1 MEDYLLDCVEQLQR
15 AGDDP
20 GRRKLEVRRPKAW
33 GLLSR
38 EWKALAL
45 LAADKTAPES
55 ADPDASDTRPARG
68 SRRIGRRGG
77 RSGGT
82 SARDRL
88 ETPRTV
94 IGSKESP
101 AYRLAVLI
109 AQKQK
114 MGDSWKSE
122 WDEEA
127 TTLRVECESGVHPV
141 WERMAREA
149 PILAELGR
157 FPISEEDTVSVDS
170 HEWVIRADFDPMD
183 RDSLLEW
190 LDASTLN
197 LDIHQASAMQ
207 QIIRD
212 LRSGRARPRKWK
224 AWMDPALRGLG
235 GDAAVLEA
243 MLLAASEDTDAIS
256 LFEAINSEHIAEIA
270 SAQSQLLSLRVGDGG
285 EWRDGVTKDGEN
297 ALSSAIRLEAWKKF
311 EVDEDSEVDFLMG
324 GLQILNEA
332 GLSAPDSLRWSV
344 IEGLVGAGRS
354 DEASGMLDGL
364 DIDGESQM
372 RTALSLINQIGEGG
386 LADRIVKA
394 MEKASDEVVLTV
406 MRDDAAPLNIRKRA
420 ANILSTKELGIEEE
434 VLDIHTLSA
443 DVGGLSREFLAHT
456 ELASQFPHR
465 ALLVWHLIA
474 ASQAVTVL
482 DDLEIMRRRA
492 ILALADTDEDKVLT
506 SAASSLIALL
516 SGISSEM
523 DAVHDKLDSDGV
535 LALNEVRRA
544 LSAEGDGLVRENRIE
559 TLEVTVMNAQLTYL
573 ERSLFTALVN
583 ALRLNRATMDLQS
596 GIEERSDSALAALGT
611 LCLDNEV
618 AMRSIRFAT
627 DLVIEH
633 DAAIPELEMW
643 YRQHDNGSAEHQT
656 VRATIARS
664 KDDRI
669 NAARSFRDAAM
680 KVRDDFERSA
690 LLLRKSLIEF
700 AHAGG
705 WKEAVNL
712 IDHHPELIASVTS
725 RFQLYLRTCADAV
738 AGRNEV
744 ATQRIIEYTTEREP
758 GDPEIDGIDREA
770 VKRRLEVLDR
780 ALRYASEHR
789 LPEDPFRGRV
799 LAAQMMM
806 RRRESSRRSELEGRF
821 LLELNERK
829 DVLEITL
836 IAEEVAEI
844 STIRGLRMFETAIQ
858 SGNFDLRQI
867 QTLVRS
873 QKALFRR
880 HSRTIPVRQR
890 SSLNHLAL
898 RPLVLVDT
906 NILIDALKDDLL
918 SQISQDSF
926 GTFDWTV
933 ERAFVWMLK
942 RRAKEG
948 RVHLCIPSSA
958 QGEFLNRTRN
968 PKVALA
974 LFNDVYVDRKSW
986 DDTVSPELLQER
998 VQSVLRTFGSF
1009 RAEVDAEE
1017 KDAVDLDSFLVRH
1030 SAIYEKIS
1038 EAKQLARDD
1047 PPPRS
1052 VIDGHEIY
1060 PELGDLD
1067 IMRDSAVHAAST
1079 IPDVGCV
1086 LVATRDSDF
1095 MLIARALH
1103 DSFGFGAI
1111 WTAQQLNRHV
1121 SRPKQAL

>member
-1 MEDYLLDCVEQLQR
+1 LEDYLLDCVEQLQR

-45 LAADKTAPES
+45 LAADKEAPES
-55 ADPDASDTRPARG
+55 ADPDASDTRPGRG

-122 WDEEA
+122 WDVEA
-127 TTLRVECESGVHPV
+127 TTLRKECESGVHPV

-157 FPISEEDTVSVDS
+157 FPIAEEDTVSVNS
-170 HEWVIRADFDPMD
+170 HEWVIRADFDPVD
-183 RDSLLEW
+183 RDSLLRW
-190 LDASTLN
+190 LDDSTLN

-212 LRSGRARPRKWK
+212 LRSGKARPRKWK
-224 AWMDPALRGLG
+224 TWMDPALRGLG
-235 GDAAVLEA
+235 GDAAILEA
-243 MLLAASEDTDAIS
+243 MLLAANEDADAIS
-256 LFEAINSEHIAEIA
+256 LFEAIDSEHVAEIA
-270 SAQSQLLSLRVGDGG
+270 SAQSQLLSLRLGDGG
-285 EWRDGVTKDGEN
+285 EWRAAAIKDGEN
-297 ALSSAIRLEAWKKF
+297 ALSSAIRLEAWKRF
-311 EVDEDSEVDFLMG
+311 EVHEKSEVDFLMG
-324 GLQILNEA
+324 GLQTLNEA
-332 GLSAPDSLRWSV
+332 GISAPDSLRWSV

-372 RTALSLINQIGEGG
+372 RTALSLVTQIGEGG
-386 LADRIVKA
+386 LVDRIVKA
-394 MEKASDEVVLTV
+394 MEKASNEVVLTV

-443 DVGGLSREFLAHT
+443 DVEGLSREFLAHS

-465 ALLVWHLIA
+465 ALLVWHLIT

-482 DDLEIMRRRA
+482 EDLEIMRRRA
-492 ILALADTDEDKVLT
+492 ILALADTDDDEVLT
-506 SAASSLIALL
+506 GAASSLIALL
-516 SGISSEM
+516 SGISSGM
-523 DAVHDKLDSDGV
+523 DAVHEKLDSDGV

-544 LSAEGDGLVRENRIE
+544 LSAEGDGVVRESRIE
-559 TLEVTVMNAQLTYL
+559 TLETTVRNAQLTYL

-583 ALRLNRATMDLQS
+583 ALRLNRATMDLRL
-596 GIEERSDSALAALGT
+596 EERSDSALTALGN

-627 DLVIEH
+627 DLVLEY

-656 VRATIARS
+656 VRATLARS

-712 IDHHPELIASVTS
+712 IDNHPELIASVTS

-918 SQISQDSF
+918 GQISQDSF

-942 RRAKEG
+942 RRANEG

-974 LFNDVYVDRKSW
+974 LFNDVYIDRKSW
-986 DDTVSPELLQER
+986 NDTVSPELLQER
-998 VQSVLRTFGSF
+998 VQSVLRIFGSF

-1121 SRPKQAL
+1121 SLPKQIL

>member
-1 MEDYLLDCVEQLQR
+1 LEDYLLDCVEQLQR

-45 LAADKTAPES
+45 LAADKEAPES
-55 ADPDASDTRPARG
+55 ADPDASDTRPGRG

-127 TTLRVECESGVHPV
+127 TTLREECESGVHPV

-157 FPISEEDTVSVDS
+157 FPIAEGDTLSIDS
-170 HEWVIRADFDPMD
+170 HEWVVRADFDPVD
-183 RDSLLEW
+183 RDSLLGW

-212 LRSGRARPRKWK
+212 LRSGKARPRKWK
-224 AWMDPALRGLG
+224 TWMDPALRGLG
-235 GDAAVLEA
+235 GDAAILEA
-243 MLLAASEDTDAIS
+243 MLLAANEDADAIS
-256 LFEAINSEHIAEIA
+256 LFEAIDSEHVAEIA
-270 SAQSQLLSLRVGDGG
+270 SAQSQLLSLRLGDGS
-285 EWRDGVTKDGEN
+285 EWRSAAIKDGEN
-297 ALSSAIRLEAWKKF
+297 ALSSAIRLEAWKRF
-311 EVDEDSEVDFLMG
+311 EVHEDSDVDFLMG
-324 GLQILNEA
+324 GLQTLNEA
-332 GLSAPDSLRWSV
+332 GISAPDSLRWSV

-372 RTALSLINQIGEGG
+372 RTALSLVTQIGEGG
-386 LADRIVKA
+386 LVDRIVKA
-394 MEKASDEVVLTV
+394 MEKASNEVVLTV

-443 DVGGLSREFLAHT
+443 DVEGLSREFLAHS

-465 ALLVWHLIA
+465 ALLVWHLIT

-482 DDLEIMRRRA
+482 EDLEIMRRRA
-492 ILALADTDEDKVLT
+492 ILALADTDDDEVLT
-506 SAASSLIALL
+506 GAASSLIALL
-516 SGISSEM
+516 SGISSGM
-523 DAVHDKLDSDGV
+523 DAVHEKLDSDGV

-544 LSAEGDGLVRENRIE
+544 LSAEGDGVVRESRIE
-559 TLEVTVMNAQLTYL
+559 TLETTVRNAQLTYL

-583 ALRLNRATMDLQS
+583 ALRLNRATMELRL
-596 GIEERSDSALAALGT
+596 EERSDSALTALGN

-627 DLVIEH
+627 DLVLEY

-656 VRATIARS
+656 VRATLARS

-712 IDHHPELIASVTS
+712 IDNHPELIASVTS

-918 SQISQDSF
+918 GQISQDSF

-974 LFNDVYVDRKSW
+974 LFNDVYIDRKSW
-986 DDTVSPELLQER
+986 NDTVSPELLQER
-998 VQSVLRTFGSF
+998 VQSVLRIFGSF

-1121 SRPKQAL
+1121 SLPKQIL